1 MKWLKRDGAVSLAL
15 GIAAFIL
22 YAVTAARSVATV
34 FDDSLEFHVV
44 LPTLGIAHPSGY
56 PLYTL
61 LGWLASRL
69 LPFGDP
75 AGRINL
81 LSAAFAGAA
90 VGVLYLVARKFAGS
104 RPAALVAAAI
114 FALSP
119 TWWSQAT
126 IAEVYALHGLFVA
139 LFIYCLLRWE
149 EAQARR
155 GKGAV
160 ATRSEGGEHP
170 STSLRSAQDAPRPQT
185 RPAAD
190 GWLRGAALIC
200 GLGMAHHRMIAL
212 LLPAAL
218 VFIFWTD
225 PALLR
230 QPRRWVAP
238 ILLGLAP
245 LLLYAYLPLRGQ
257 AVSSLDGTYEP
268 TLRGTLDWVLAR
280 GYSIFL
286 TGNPFNIDRRWN
298 DYVALIL
305 NELGALTIIAAI
317 IGLTRAF
324 DYHQRRAVFLLLAT
338 LAQIAFAVA
347 YKVQDVAV
355 FFIPALML
363 LCVWAAWGL
372 ASLFDQMAQRGA
384 SAVRPARVSPRWMP
398 ALLFLWMLPVAF
410 VMLFEPV
417 RDAAR
422 EWPERN
428 RRDDWQ
434 AYDQGRDM
442 VDSAAQGGRIV
453 GLGGEVTLVRYFR
466 DVLGERPDLQTTRA
480 DDEGARMAAVDA
492 ALRAGETV
500 YLTRDLPGIAQ
511 RFSLDAAGPLIR
523 ISPKAQPAAAP
534 SGGQALGLGV
544 TLLDA
549 QVAALPGHERGARF
563 ALTWTAS
570 QPVAEELKVSARLLD
585 AAGEVVASEDA
596 APVRFTYPTTAW
608 VAGETVNDA
617 LDVRL
622 KPGAAAGLY
631 TPLIILYRATDGS
644 EIGRATLPPSALN

>member
-1 MKWLKRDGAVSLAL
+1 MKRLKGDGAVAL
-15 GIAAFIL
+15 LLGVAAFIL
-22 YAVTAARSVATV
+22 YALTAAPTVATV

-56 PLYTL
+56 PLYTVG
-61 LGWLASRL
+61 GWLATKL

-75 AGRINL
+75 AGSLNL
-81 LSAAFAGAA
+81 LSAAFAAAA
-90 VGVLYLVARKFAGS
+90 VAVLFLVARKFAGS
-104 RPAALVAAAI
+104 RPAALVGAAI

-126 IAEVYALHGLFVA
+126 IAEVYALHGLLVA

-149 EAQARR
+149 EAQLMAR
-155 GKGAV
+155 GKGAT
-160 ATRSEGGEHP
+160 A
-170 STSLRSAQDAPRPQT
+170 DA
-185 RPAAD
+185 
-190 GWLRGAALIC
+190 WLKWAALVF

-212 LLPAAL
+212 MLPAAL
-218 VFIFWTD
+218 VFILWSD

-230 QPRRWVAP
+230 APRRWIAP
-238 ILLGLAP
+238 VLLGVAP
-245 LLLYAYLPLRGQ
+245 LLLYLYLPLRGQ
-257 AVSSLDGTYEP
+257 TVSSLDGTYEP

-286 TGNPFNIDRRWN
+286 TGNPFNIDRGWP

-305 NELGALTIIAAI
+305 GELGALTVIAAI
-317 IGLTRAF
+317 VGLSRAF
-324 DYHQRRAVFLLLAT
+324 TYHRRRAVFLLLAT
-338 LAQIAFAVA
+338 AAQIAFAVS

-355 FFIPALML
+355 FFIPAFML

-372 ASLFDQMAQRGA
+372 AAIFDQMAQRGA
-384 SAVRPARVSPRWMP
+384 HAGRAVRVPAQWMP

-417 RDAAR
+417 RDSVR

-434 AYDQGRDM
+434 AYDLGRDM

-466 DVLGERPDLQTTRA
+466 DVLGERPDLQVTRA
-480 DDEGARMAAVDA
+480 DDEGGRLAAVEA
-492 ALRAGETV
+492 ALAQGEPA

-511 RFSLDAAGPLIR
+511 RFSLDAAGPLVR
-523 ISPKAQPAAAP
+523 VSPKAQPTIP
-534 SGGQALGLGV
+534 PGGGQAMGLGV

-549 QVAALPGHERGARF
+549 QVAPLPGHQRGARF
-563 ALTWTAS
+563 ALRWMTAA
-570 QPVAEELKVSARLLD
+570 PIAEDLKVSARLLNG
-585 AAGEVVASEDA
+585 AGQVVASEDA

-608 VAGETVNDA
+608 VPGETVDDA

-622 KPGAAAGLY
+622 EPDVEPGPY
-631 TPLIILYRATDGS
+631 TPLIILYRSSDGN
-644 EIGRATLPPSALN
+644 EIGRATLPPIPLE

>member
-15 GIAAFIL
+15 GVAAFIL
-22 YAVTAARSVATV
+22 YALTAARSVATV
-34 FDDSLEFHVV
+34 FDDSLEFQVV

-69 LPFGDP
+69 PFGDP

-90 VGVLYLVARKFAGS
+90 VAVLYLVARLFAGS

-126 IAEVYALHGLFVA
+126 LAEVYALHGLFVA

-155 GKGAV
+155 GKG
-160 ATRSEGGEHP
+160 
-170 STSLRSAQDAPRPQT
+170 
-185 RPAAD
+185 PAAD
-190 GWLRGAALIC
+190 GWLRWAALIC

-245 LLLYAYLPLRGQ
+245 LLLYLYLPLRGQ

-268 TLRGTLDWVLAR
+268 TLRGTLDWALAR

-305 NELGALTIIAAI
+305 NELGALTVIAAI
-317 IGLTRAF
+317 IGLLRAF

-355 FFIPALML
+355 FFIPAFML

-372 ASLFDQMAQRGA
+372 ASIFDQMAQRGA
-384 SAVRPARVSPRWMP
+384 NAGRTARVPLRWMP

-417 RDAAR
+417 RDAVR
-422 EWPERN
+422 EWPERD

-466 DVLGERPDLQTTRA
+466 DVLGERPDLQATRA
-480 DDEGARMAAVDA
+480 DDEAARMAAVDA
-492 ALRAGETV
+492 ALAAGETV
-500 YLTRDLPGIAQ
+500 YITRDLPGIGQ
-511 RFSLDAAGPLIR
+511 RYSLDAAGPMIR
-523 ISPKAQPAAAP
+523 VSPKAEPTLSMP

-563 ALTWTAS
+563 ALTWTAAG
-570 QPVAEELKVSARLLD
+570 PVGEELKVSARLLD
-585 AAGEVVASEDA
+585 AAGAVAASEDA

-608 VAGETVNDA
+608 GAGETVDDA

-622 KPGAAAGLY
+622 KPGAGAGPY
-631 TPLIILYRATDGS
+631 TPLIILYRASDGS
-644 EIGRATLPPSALN
+644 EVGRATLAPIILE